1 MDKVYHIYA
10 KDRCIIHNVSEED
23 FDTVWRTLNTL
34 VEFLNTEYK
43 SEDLSYLECLSSRDN
58 TINASYWQE
67 INKTLEFDL
76 RLIIHSWQKDSQ

>member
-43 SEDLSYLECLSSRDN
+43 SEDLSYLECLSSRVN
-58 TINASYWQE
+58 TINASY
-67 INKTLEFDL
+67 
-76 RLIIHSWQKDSQ
+76 